1 MAVPYTFLK
10 KKKNNYITYASSTNR
25 RAKISKYNLSLKHIT
40 EIKRK
45 KVIKIKNTVIS

>member
-10 KKKNNYITYASSTNR
+10 KRITILLMHLAQTEV
-25 RAKISKYNLSLKHIT
+25 KHIT